1 MWRDSD
7 ADQQQVS
14 HDRQPTLLHLLRRGL
29 PAARRL
35 RRILAHIRRATFLL
49 GVLRRRRRGGAL
61 PQAPRWGE
69 RKYRAPCRR
78 DPPLSQFRKLLAS
91 GARVRCRPH
100 TFAPDLSAGRRSHI
114 RKSLTARPGGPA
126 GVADKFKPNRIAN
139 AAAASAVARLGGGRP
154 DGRYSS
160 SPFW

>member
-14 HDRQPTLLHLLRRGL
+14 HERQPPLLHVLRRGL

-69 RKYRAPCRR
+69 REYRVPCRR
-78 DPPLSQFRKLLAS
+78 DSPLSQFRKPLAS
-91 GARVRCRPH
+91 GAPRPLPPSHVR
-100 TFAPDLSAGRRSHI
+100 ARSVGWA
-114 RKSLTARPGGPA
+114 TQ
-126 GVADKFKPNRIAN
+126 PNPK
-139 AAAASAVARLGGGRP
+139 VL
-154 DGRYSS
+154 
-160 SPFW
+160 